1 MSADEHNKI
10 VGIGFGIF
18 AMIYAFTF
26 LLLMLV
32 SAGVFVALGA
42 DLAKE
47 TADSN
52 ERMIGA
58 LGGIFAV
65 VFYGVL
71 GLIFVLPLTVASLK
85 MLRRRPHARV
95 WGVIAAIPLIP
106 IMPLGTI
113 LGIYGLWF
121 LLGSGGSN
129 FYSRV

>member
-1 MSADEHNKI
+1 MTADEHNKI

-18 AMIYAFTF
+18 AMIYALTF

-42 DLAKE
+42 DVSRE
-47 TADSN
+47 TGDSN
-52 ERMIGA
+52 ERMIAA

-71 GLIFVLPLTVASLK
+71 GLIFVLPLSVASLK
-85 MLRRRPHARV
+85 MLRRRRHARV

-121 LLGSGGSN
+121 LLGSQGSE
-129 FYSRV
+129 FYSKV